1 MESLVVE
8 CEPEIVFPLD
18 VDVDVEIKEEPF
30 ECSDLQEEEF
40 GGEHSETDQTSDVEL
55 KESEERSDVG
65 DADEED
71 LVEKIFAMSDS
82 EQEVKSDLHDPPY
95 DHLEEGEEGPST
107 SPVLRKEANNILIP
121 RDDFIKCNVV
131 EHMLYFI

>member
-1 MESLVVE
+1 MESLVIE
-8 CEPEIVFPLD
+8 CEPEIVFPL
-18 VDVDVEIKEEPF
+18 DVDVEIKEEPF

-40 GGEHSETDQTSDVEL
+40 GGEHSETDQ
-55 KESEERSDVG
+55 
-65 DADEED
+65 
-71 LVEKIFAMSDS
+71 AMSDS

-121 RDDFIKCNVV
+121 RDDFIKCS
-131 EHMLYFI
+131 F